1 MDNMNRILLIFFAT
15 LCTGRLSGQT
25 VVIVTDVYQGQDKFE
40 QRILEAMI
48 DHADA
53 IIQSSSQSSE
63 IFAFNCSGDGIHH
76 ASGVEGVGMHLDS
89 LRNDEISPPLLP
101 YGWKFESDYFIDWAM
116 RTHLPG
122 AANGIQLHILA
133 NDLDADKLSVQFLWP
148 FALVFDCVDDQG
160 KILPGVEFI
169 VHSDFHGE
177 VSTHSLN
184 QISF

>member
-1 MDNMNRILLIFFAT
+1 MDNMNRILLITFAS
-15 LCTGRLSGQT
+15 LCVGRLSGQT
-25 VVIVTDVYQGQDKFE
+25 VVIVTDVFQEQDKFE
-40 QRILEAMI
+40 QRILDAMI

-63 IFAFNCSGDGIHH
+63 IFAFNFSGDGLHH
-76 ASGVEGVGMHLDS
+76 ASGMEGVVMHFDS
-89 LRNDEISPPLLP
+89 LRNDEISPPLQP
-101 YGWKFESDYFIDWAM
+101 IGWKFESDYFIDWATQ
-116 RTHLPG
+116 THLPG

-133 NDLDADKLSVQFLWP
+133 NELDADKLSSQFLWP
-148 FALVFDCVDDQG
+148 FALVFDCVKDNG
-160 KILPGVEFI
+160 ELLPGVEFI